1 LSTAGWSTGDEPM
14 THFRLL
20 LRNLLYH
27 ARTNAAVVLG
37 VIAATAVITG
47 ALIVGDS
54 VRGSL
59 REMSLQRLQKID
71 DVLIAPRFVRED
83 LARDLAARPEFKER
97 FETAAPALMLSA
109 AFVAEHGG
117 LSRRAGGVQIF
128 GGDERLWKLIDLK
141 PADLTGNETVVN
153 ARLAERLRVHAGD
166 DLSLFVEIPSAIPR
180 ESLLGKREGDFR
192 EIPLKVKAVL
202 PDDAGAARLTL
213 NPTQQLPLNAF
224 VTLATLQ
231 ESVDLAPVERSR
243 RNPQGSEA
251 QINAI
256 FVSAKSPADQ
266 TGAGAPGA
274 ARALSDELANLL
286 APADLGLRI
295 AVDTPRGYVSIES
308 EQQILD
314 NEVATAATDSAKKLG
329 LATSPVL
336 DYLANE
342 LANVKDPKKF
352 AMYSVVAGLDP
363 VTTKTPPFGPF
374 VWASPVPAHPL
385 GPDEI
390 VLNEWIAQDLG
401 AKPNDEV
408 RLRYHLIG
416 SHGELPEVEKTF
428 RVAGILK
435 LEGPAADPGLVPV
448 VKGIT
453 DAKTINDWKQP
464 FPMKLDRV
472 THRDDQYW
480 DEHRATPKSFVSLET
495 AQKLWGNRFGSLTS
509 VRVAPKAGQTLEQ
522 AAADMRRELLSSL
535 KPDQTHL
542 QFQPVKYAGVQAAA
556 GSNDFSE
563 LFLGFSFFLIL
574 AATFLIG
581 LIFRLGIE
589 RRGMTIGLLAAVGFT
604 PRRLRWLFLEEGL
617 VLVVIGGVL
626 GTAAAVGFAE
636 IMVYG
641 LTHWWTQAVG
651 TQSLAVFIVPT
662 TLATGFAVSA
672 VVTALAILWGLRQLK
687 MLSPRE
693 LLGGAT
699 EPSLSIAKQR
709 RRSRRSLAI
718 GTGLLVSAGL
728 LLIGVLTGRLQGEAF
743 EGLSWG
749 VVLFFLDGLLILVGG
764 VMLIAGLLDGDHSAA
779 VRGHGMSGLAR
790 LGMRNTARQR
800 QRSTASVALIAA
812 ATFVIV
818 AVAAGRRNPA
828 VEVPD
833 KNSGNGGFR
842 LVAESTEPILP
853 DLNTP
858 AGRATL
864 GMKLKAGSPDET
876 LLKDSQFF
884 AFRVK
889 PGENASCLNIYQTRL
904 PTVLGVPK
912 SFIDRGGFRFIGSSE
927 TNPWALLE
935 KTESDGTIPVI
946 GDANTLQY
954 SLHKGPGQTIVV
966 PDEEHPHHTLKIVG
980 MLDGSVF
987 QGVLLMSDDNF
998 RRAYPNVD
1006 GYKYFLIESPG
1017 SAANA
1022 DHLSDVLETQLTQ
1035 FGFDAERVS
1044 DRLANFLAVQNTYL
1058 STFQTLGG
1066 LGLLLGTLGL
1076 ATVMVRNVL
1085 ERRKELALLNAL
1097 GVRPSGLAWLV
1108 LVETA
1113 VLLVCGLATGTIA
1126 ALVAMVPHLAST
1138 GADVPWGSLALIL
1151 AVVFFVGML
1160 AALLASIEAAR
1171 TRILEALRSE

>member
-1 LSTAGWSTGDEPM
+1 M

-27 ARTNAAVVLG
+27 ARTNTAVVLG

-59 REMSLQRLQKID
+59 REMSLERLQKID

-83 LARDLAARPEFKER
+83 LARELAAQPVFKER
-97 FETAAPALMLSA
+97 FDTAAPALMLSA
-109 AFVAEHGG
+109 PFVAEHGG
-117 LSRRAGGVQIF
+117 ISRRAGGVQIF
-128 GGDERLWKLIDLK
+128 GGDERLWQLINIK
-141 PADLTGNETVVN
+141 PPYLTGDEMAINE
-153 ARLAERLRVHAGD
+153 RLAERLRVHAGD
-166 DLSLFVEIPSAIPR
+166 DVSLLIEVPSAIPR

-192 EIPLKVKAVL
+192 EIQFKIKAVL
-202 PDDAGAARLTL
+202 PDDSGSARLTL

-224 VTLATLQ
+224 VPLGKLQ
-231 ESVDLAPVERSR
+231 RSVDLARVERSR

-251 QINAI
+251 QINAL
-256 FVSAKSPADQ
+256 FVSAKSPRDQ
-266 TGAGAPGA
+266 TGASAPEA
-274 ARALSDELANLL
+274 ARSLSDELSGLL
-286 APADLGLRI
+286 VPADLGLRI
-295 AVDTPRGYVSIES
+295 AVDSPRGYVSVES

-314 NEVATAATDSAKKLG
+314 SDMAAAVTESAKRLG
-329 LATSPVL
+329 LTTSPVL
-336 DYLANE
+336 VYLANE
-342 LANVKDPKKF
+342 LTNVNDPKKF
-352 AMYSVVAGLDP
+352 SMYSVVAGLDP
-363 VTTKTPPFGPF
+363 VTATNPPFGPF
-374 VWASPVPAHPL
+374 VWASPVPSHPL

-390 VLNEWIAQDLG
+390 VLNDWIAQDLA
-401 AKPNDEV
+401 AKPNDDV
-408 RLRYHLIG
+408 RLRYHIIG
-416 SHGELPEVEKTF
+416 SHGELPEVEHTF

-472 THRDDQYW
+472 TPRDDRYW

-495 AQKLWGNRFGSLTS
+495 AQKLWGSRFGSLTS
-509 VRVAPKAGQTLEQ
+509 VRVASKAGQTVEQ
-522 AAADMRRELLSSL
+522 TAADMRRELLKSL
-535 KPDQTHL
+535 KPAQTHL
-542 QFQPVKYAGVQAAA
+542 QFQPVKYTGVQAAA

-589 RRGMTIGLLAAVGFT
+589 RRGTTIGLLAAVGFT

-617 VLVVIGGVL
+617 ILVAVGGLL
-626 GTAAAVGFAE
+626 GTVVAVGFAE
-636 IMVYG
+636 LMVYG

-651 TQSLAVFIVPT
+651 TQSLSVFIVPS
-662 TLATGFAVSA
+662 TLAMGFVFSA
-672 VVTALAILWGLRQLK
+672 IVTALAVLWGLRQLK
-687 MLSPRE
+687 ALSPRE
-693 LLGGAT
+693 LLSGAT
-699 EPSLSIAKQR
+699 EPAISAVRQR

-718 GTGLLVSAGL
+718 GTALLVLAGVL
-728 LLIGVLTGRLQGEAF
+728 LLGVLTGRLQGEAF

-749 VVLFFLDGLLILVGG
+749 VVLFFLDGVIILVGG
-764 VMLIAGLLDGDHSAA
+764 VMLIAGLLDGEHSAA
-779 VRGHGMSGLAR
+779 VRGHGLTGLAR
-790 LGMRNTARQR
+790 LGVRNTARQR
-800 QRSTASVALIAA
+800 QRSTASVSLVAA

-828 VEVPD
+828 AEAPD

-842 LVAESTEPILP
+842 LVAESSEPILP
-853 DLNTP
+853 DLNTS
-858 AGRATL
+858 AGRTAL
-864 GMKLKAGSPDET
+864 GMKLKPGSPDET
-876 LLKDSQFF
+876 LIKDSRFF

-889 PGENASCLNIYQTRL
+889 PGEDASCLNIYQTRL
-904 PTVLGVPK
+904 PTILGVPK
-912 SFIDRGGFRFIGSSE
+912 SFIERGGFRFIGRSE
-927 TNPWALLE
+927 PNPWTLLE
-935 KTESDGTIPVI
+935 QTEPDGSIPVI

-954 SLHKGPGQTIVV
+954 SLHKEVGTTIAV
-966 PDEEHPHHTLKIVG
+966 PDEEHPQHTLKIVG

-998 RRAYPNVD
+998 RKAYPNVE

-1017 SAANA
+1017 SAAEA

-1097 GVRPSGLAWLV
+1097 GLRPSGLAWLV

-1113 VLLVCGLATGTIA
+1113 VLLLCGLATGTIA
-1126 ALVAMVPHLAST
+1126 AFVAMVPHLAST

-1160 AALLASIEAAR
+1160 GALLASIEAAR